1 MANPQFK
8 GRQKGDIKSKTLI
21 EDPLLGDFKI
31 SIDDNCYNLIYT
43 DPKTK
48 SEKTTGYFTNLSNA
62 LFSICKQQALGTPNY
77 TLKEYAKQIETNFNT
92 LTNSIK
98 L

>member
-8 GRQKGDIKSKTLI
+8 GRQKGDTKSKTLI

-31 SIDDNCYNLIYT
+31 SIDDNCYNLICI
-43 DPKTK
+43 DSKTK
-48 SEKTTGYFTNLSNA
+48 SEKTVGYYRTLSGA
-62 LFSICKQQALGTPNY
+62 LFSICKQQALDTPNY
-77 TLKEYAKQIETNFNT
+77 TLKEYAKQIETNFNK
-92 LTNSIK
+92 LTNSIT